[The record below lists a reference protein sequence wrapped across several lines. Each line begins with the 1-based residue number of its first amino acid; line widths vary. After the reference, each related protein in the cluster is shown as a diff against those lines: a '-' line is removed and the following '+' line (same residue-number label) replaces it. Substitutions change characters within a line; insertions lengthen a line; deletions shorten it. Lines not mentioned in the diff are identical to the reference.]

1 MASRDL
7 TKHFLE
13 RRSAAMMRRRTA
25 GEDSNGVGVGGRRVG
40 GGLVSGT
47 RYLYCSSDLSFDGN
61 IIKRGLTAVS

>member
-1 MASRDL
+1 
-7 TKHFLE
+7 
-13 RRSAAMMRRRTA
+13 MMRRRTA

>member
-25 GEDSNGVGVGGRRVG
+25 GEDSNGVGGRRVG

-47 RYLYCSSDLSFDGN
+47 CYWCCSSDLSFDGN